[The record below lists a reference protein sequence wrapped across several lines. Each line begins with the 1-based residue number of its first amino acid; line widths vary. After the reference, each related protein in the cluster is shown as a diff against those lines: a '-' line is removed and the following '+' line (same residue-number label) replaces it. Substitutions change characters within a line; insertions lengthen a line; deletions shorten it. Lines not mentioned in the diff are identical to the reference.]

1 MWILHFLPDG
11 LLSFIIN
18 GILVAGVVSTVLS
31 LFVINRLLM
40 WFPAIAGYYR
50 LLQAASV
57 AVLLLGVYLKGGYST
72 EMQWRE
78 RVAELEARV
87 AQAETQSTAAN
98 TVVQEKIVEKTK
110 IIKERGQAIVKYIDR
125 WNTKEVIKEV
135 EGPERIRREEVIK
148 YIEQCPVPKE
158 IIDLHNSATELNKA
172 AEGKK

>member
-18 GILVAGVVSTVLS
+18 GILLTGVVGTVLS

-40 WFPAIAGYYR
+40 WFPTIAGYYR
-50 LLQAASV
+50 LLQAAAV
-57 AVLLLGVYLKGGYST
+57 AVLLLGVYLKGSYST

-78 RVAELEARV
+78 RVAELQARV
-87 AQAETQSTAAN
+87 AQAEAQSTTVN

-110 IIKERGQAIVKYIDR
+110 IIKERGQAVVKYIDR

-158 IIDLHNSATELNKA
+158 IIDLHNQAAEMNKA

>member
-18 GILVAGVVSTVLS
+18 GLLVVGFISTILT
-31 LFVINRLLM
+31 LFVINRLMM
-40 WFPAIAGYYR
+40 WFPAISGYYR

-57 AVLLLGVYLKGGYST
+57 LLFLLGVYFKGSYST

-78 RVAELEARV
+78 RVAELQARV
-87 AQAETQSTAAN
+87 AQAEAQSTTAN

-110 IIKERGQAIVKYIDR
+110 IIKERGQAVVKYIDR

-158 IIDLHNSATELNKA
+158 IIDIHNQAAEMNKA